1 MSKCNSSKCVD
12 AKIISTLTKQQR
24 DNNCKNDTEIL
35 QTENQIS
42 CLGMPKSPSQ
52 SLAPP
57 NRKVI
62 IEQNMANI
70 FQRGIWMSAKQ
81 KIFFIEGV

>member
-1 MSKCNSSKCVD
+1 
-12 AKIISTLTKQQR
+12 
-24 DNNCKNDTEIL
+24 
-35 QTENQIS
+35 
-42 CLGMPKSPSQ
+42 MPKSPSQ

-70 FQRGIWMSAKQ
+70 FQRGI
-81 KIFFIEGV
+81 